1 MNNAET
7 HRINNISAIREFHD
21 FALAIDPSDFTEGYV
36 VNEFKKIAT
45 RSFLPDLIHYELNQI
60 NTNELHIPSGG
71 KYTSLSLIN
80 AKNYTLELTVVDSQY
95 IPEVNVYSSSFD
107 QDVLILCLTQDGISY
122 SLFQQKDTENPA
134 IIDKS
139 KKLALVSDDLKLPFG
154 ECLIINK
161 HRDIF
166 IYNKDEENRK
176 IIILTLMTK
185 QPTTFT
191 WTYNLTTGLPEQL
204 VASVHDSRLE
214 NVCNLLADLSH
225 PSSITS
231 MMKMLKHDKHNIR
244 WAAFKSLIQL
254 DFDQGCNALDSML
267 NDPHPEIRY
276 AAQQTK
282 KLIGLQLIA

>member
-7 HRINNISAIREFHD
+7 DRINNISAIREFHE
-21 FALAIDPSDFTEGYV
+21 FASAIDPSDFIKEYV
-36 VNEFKKIAT
+36 VKEFRKIAT
-45 RSFLPDLIHYELNQI
+45 RSFLSDLIDYELNQI

-95 IPEVNVYSSSFD
+95 IPKVNQYSSSFD
-107 QDVLILCLTQDGISY
+107 QDVLILCLTHDGISY
-122 SLFQQKDTENPA
+122 SLFQQKDAGNPD

-139 KKLALVSDDLKLPFG
+139 KKLVLVSDNLTLPFA
-154 ECLIINK
+154 ECLTIKK

-166 IYNKDEENRK
+166 IYNKDKEDKK
-176 IIILTLMTK
+176 IIILTLMTR
-185 QPTTFT
+185 QPSTFT
-191 WTYNLTTGLPEQL
+191 WTYNLSTGLPEQL

-214 NVCNLLADLSH
+214 NVCNLLADLNH
-225 PSSITS
+225 PSSISS
-231 MMKMLKHDKHNIR
+231 MMGMLKHDKHNIR

-254 DFDQGCNALDSML
+254 DFDEGCNALDSML
-267 NDPHPEIRY
+267 NDPHPEVRY

-282 KLIGLQLIA
+282 KLIGLQKTA